1 MAVFQ
6 AGMVSSYEKAFCA
19 NYIRYVVDFVTGFHH
34 CAPEDRCYRTLI
46 KSTSFASSTC
56 DKFMGRSTPTIVIR
70 SYSFVDS
77 TTTAAPT
84 ITENAGAGDATKTTS
99 RALESTRNPIRMPK
113 RNQLHR
119 KQSYIFPRNAD
130 PQIKF
135 SAYVRDIESVCVKN
149 PAEFGS
155 ACHRL
160 ARDNL
165 IKSTKWPTPV
175 TITTTIFSTCKHTAL
190 PAIENGDFESGV
202 LDPWRKIKIGDDTW
216 MGDSEIVNND
226 TSLKPNQIFKI
237 TLDPS
242 SWTLKPY
249 IGVAFGQILNT
260 CPGATYNLSF
270 QYKVESA
277 SGSAAGL
284 HIILSINKEIK
295 INLGSSNIASSW
307 AVGTGN
313 FTAAEGITHLKI
325 IVVSENKVS
334 SFSKLIVY
342 LDDITVIAT

>member
-1 MAVFQ
+1 
-6 AGMVSSYEKAFCA
+6 MVSSYEKAFCSDP
-19 NYIRYVVDFVTGFHH
+19 IRYLVDLVTGFHH

-77 TTTAAPT
+77 TTAPT
-84 ITENAGAGDATKTTS
+84 ITENAGDPTKTMN

-113 RNQLHR
+113 RGQLHR
-119 KQSYIFPRNAD
+119 EKSCIVPRNAD
-130 PQIKF
+130 PQIQF
-135 SAYVRDIESVCVKN
+135 RSYVQDVESVCVKKQE
-149 PAEFGS
+149 EFSS
-155 ACHRL
+155 ACLRL

-165 IKSTKWPTPV
+165 IESTKWPTPV
-175 TITTTIFSTCKHTAL
+175 TITTTIFSTCKHTAVA
-190 PAIENGDFESGV
+190 AIENGDFESGV

-216 MGDSEIVNND
+216 MGDSKIVNND
-226 TSLKPNQIFKI
+226 TALKPNQIFKI

-242 SWTLKPY
+242 RWTLKPY
-249 IGVAFGQILNT
+249 IGVAFGQVLNT

-277 SGSAAGL
+277 NGSAAGL
-284 HIILSINKEIK
+284 YIVLAINKEIK
-295 INLGSSNIASSW
+295 INLGSSNISSSW

-313 FTAAEGITHLKI
+313 FVAAEGITHLKI
-325 IVVSENKVS
+325 VVISETKVS
-334 SFSKLIVY
+334 SFSKQIIY
-342 LDDITVIAT
+342 LDDITVITTL